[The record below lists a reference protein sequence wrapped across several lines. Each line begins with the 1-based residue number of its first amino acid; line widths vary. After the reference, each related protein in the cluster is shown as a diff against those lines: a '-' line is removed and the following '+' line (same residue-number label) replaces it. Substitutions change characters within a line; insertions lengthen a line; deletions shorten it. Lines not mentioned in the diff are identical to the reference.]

1 MFEKFRAMKTE
12 NKMILISAACGLL
25 AALAGYASISMKER
39 EIREQNRP
47 VKIVLAAKYI
57 AAKSQITQDMLKE
70 GELPAKFVSPAVAR
84 DFGDI
89 KGYIAL
95 APFVEN
101 EPLMINKLSKKAE
114 QLSSNVPTGLR
125 AIALPVDEISGCGYM
140 IKPGDGVDVLLTY
153 EKIVD
158 KKPYTVTS
166 AILQC
171 ALVIAVGAGFD
182 GDDTKKY
189 SSVSLAVSP
198 QEAQLL
204 AFAGEKG
211 RFTLLLRPAG
221 ETDRG
226 KTGDMTFENMLKLSN
241 EAENIPPR
249 AEFQS
254 DKPAAGIVKKRETG
268 AD

>member
-1 MFEKFRAMKTE
+1 MFEKLRTMKTE
-12 NKMILISAACGLL
+12 NKMMLISAACGIL
-25 AALAGYASISMKER
+25 AAIAGYASIAMKEN
-39 EIREQNRP
+39 EIRELSRP
-47 VKIVLAAKYI
+47 VKIILAAKYI
-57 AAKSQITQDMLKE
+57 AANSQVTREMLKE

-84 DFGDI
+84 DFNDI
-89 KGYIAL
+89 KGYIAI

-125 AIALPVDEISGCGYM
+125 AIALPVDEVSGCGYM
-140 IKPGDGVDVLLTY
+140 IKPGDVVDVLLTY
-153 EKIVD
+153 EKTMD

-166 AILQC
+166 TILQC

-189 SSVSLAVSP
+189 SSVTLAVSP

-226 KTGDMTFENMLKLSN
+226 KTGDMTFENMIKMSN
-241 EAENIPPR
+241 DAENMPARQEIKM
-249 AEFQS
+249 
-254 DKPAAGIVKKRETG
+254 DKDGDGVVRKRETG
-268 AD
+268 GE